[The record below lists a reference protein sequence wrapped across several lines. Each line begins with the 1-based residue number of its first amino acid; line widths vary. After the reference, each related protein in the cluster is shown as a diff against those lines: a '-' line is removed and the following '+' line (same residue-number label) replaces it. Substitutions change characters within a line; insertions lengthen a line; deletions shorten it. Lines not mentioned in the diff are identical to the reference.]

1 MNELFSKK
9 YGPSIP
15 QLFIESFNSLHLLKM
30 RSMLALIGIII
41 GSASIIAL
49 MNISHNASNESIRS
63 FKSLGTDT
71 IIVNFPISLH
81 NKSLLPFNIN
91 TDYLKKENPDI
102 SYISPITLSS
112 AHINHYG
119 MKSEATLIGSLV
131 LLGLL

>member
-30 RSMLALIGIII
+30 RSMLALIGIVI

-91 TDYLKKENPDI
+91 TDYLKKKILI
-102 SYISPITLSS
+102 S
-112 AHINHYG
+112 
-119 MKSEATLIGSLV
+119 LIF
-131 LLGLL
+131 LLLH